1 MGFSSENR
9 RNLSV
14 LFCLMPLY
22 TFTPPRVDGSIIK
35 LKGIFGV
42 CDLELLPGSISLKG
56 IPVQYTI
63 CFRSEGSPSHLDK
76 GEKMKHYCIIYSAL
90 LLDIFYQDQH
100 VYEQKQATVV

>member
-1 MGFSSENR
+1 
-9 RNLSV
+9 
-14 LFCLMPLY
+14 MPLY
-22 TFTPPRVDGSIIK
+22 TFTPPRVLDGSVIK
-35 LKGIFGV
+35 LEGIFGV
-42 CDLELLPGSISLKG
+42 CDFELLLGSTSLKG